1 MTLSDQIL
9 APANAAESVFKDRGS
24 KFIGYFFHVKEEAEA
39 KALVQTIK
47 KQHPAAVHWCWA
59 YVIGLEGEITK
70 STDDREPSGS
80 AGKPI
85 LNAILKQG
93 LTQTL
98 LIVVRYFGG
107 KLLGVPG
114 LINAYGS
121 AASEAIALGGIERQ
135 SVQIPVFVVCDFEQQ
150 HQVIRIAKQLQLKV
164 YPDFLELNSGISIE
178 TPPSKIN
185 ELKKQLIEARFVTYH
200 LKDIKLYPC

>member
-1 MTLSDQIL
+1 MTLSDQIKV
-9 APANAAESVFKDRGS
+9 PAKAAESVFKDRGS
-24 KFIGYFFHVKEEAEA
+24 KFIGYVFSVTEEAEA

-47 KQHPAAVHWCWA
+47 KEHPAAVHWCWA
-59 YVIGLEGEITK
+59 YVIGLAGEIAK
-70 STDDREPSGS
+70 SSDDREPSGS

-85 LNAILKQG
+85 LNAILKHG

-98 LIVVRYFGG
+98 VIVVRYFGG

-121 AASEAIALGGIERQ
+121 AASESITIGGVADQ
-135 SVQIPVFVVCDFEQQ
+135 SVQIPVFVTCDYEQQ

-164 YPDFLELNSGISIE
+164 YPDFLDLNSGISIE

-185 ELKKQLIEARFVTYH
+185 ELKKQLIEARFDTYH